1 MADKVGAPD
10 PFGSAPVRAFVENAL
25 AEDLGRGD
33 VTSAATI
40 AAGTR
45 GRGQLVLRE
54 AAVVAGLPLADMV
67 FDALAASE
75 GRVRVRRK
83 VAEGRA
89 AAAGRV
95 IAELDGPLRAMLSGE
110 RLVLNLLQSLSATA
124 TLTRA
129 FVKAVAGTGA
139 QILDTRKT
147 TPGMRSLQKY
157 AVRCGG
163 GRNHRFGLDDGVLI
177 KDNHIVGAG
186 SVGAAVGRARASV
199 PHGLRV
205 EVECDELA
213 QVREAVRAGADVVLL
228 DNMTP
233 AQVSKC
239 VAWIDGRALVEVSGG
254 LRLDTV
260 RDYAEAGADLLSVG
274 RLTHSAPAIDIG
286 LDMRAG
292 RRRA

>member
-1 MADKVGAPD
+1 MAAKTGAPD
-10 PFGSAPVRAFVENAL
+10 PFDAASVRALIDSAL

-33 VTSAATI
+33 VTTAATI
-40 AAGTR
+40 PAGTR
-45 GRGQLVLRE
+45 GRGRLVLRE
-54 AAVVAGLPLADMV
+54 RAVVAGLPLADRI
-67 FDALAASE
+67 FAALDSEE

-83 VAEGRA
+83 VAEGRVA
-89 AAAGRV
+89 AKGRT
-95 IAELDGPLRAMLSGE
+95 IAELEGPLRAMLSGE
-110 RLVLNLLQSLSATA
+110 RLLLNLLQTLCATA
-124 TLTRA
+124 TMTRA
-129 FVKAVAGTGA
+129 FVEAVSGTDA

-147 TPGMRSLQKY
+147 TPGLRSLQKY

-186 SVGAAVGRARASV
+186 SVTAAVRSARAAV

-213 QVREAVRAGADVVLL
+213 QVREAVRGGADIVLL

-233 AQVSKC
+233 KQVERC
-239 VAWIDGRALVEVSGG
+239 VAWIAGRALVEVSGG
-254 LRLDTV
+254 LTLETV
-260 RDYAEAGADLLSVG
+260 RAYAEAGADLLSVG

-286 LDMRAG
+286 LDMKA
-292 RRRA
+292 RR